1 MWFFFFK
8 SKLKWI
14 FPDKTKRCARLHLML
29 HEVAKR
35 CWINDMRLSLA
46 YFHKSMYVTLSEAN
60 VWKRLGGCSTMSW
73 CGFDFS
79 PHWKDQYALVWNT
92 RLSLSVRMTRFVSPR
107 AHQHRNPHTHTQT
120 HSHTQS
126 PGELSL
132 LFTHADAHIKMC
144 MKFRRTHRHT
154 YTLSL
159 STSPSIFGD
168 SEGARGNVSVGGRS
182 ASVSTDRY
190 NYRRGL

>member
-1 MWFFFFK
+1 M
-8 SKLKWI
+8 
-14 FPDKTKRCARLHLML
+14 C
-29 HEVAKR
+29 E
-35 CWINDMRLSLA
+35 
-46 YFHKSMYVTLSEAN
+46 N
-60 VWKRLGGCSTMSW
+60 VWEAVL
-73 CGFDFS
+73 
-79 PHWKDQYALVWNT
+79 
-92 RLSLSVRMTRFVSPR
+92 PR
-107 AHQHRNPHTHTQT
+107 AGVASTSLLTERPICSRVKHPLISLCQNDQVCFATGPPTQKHTRTHTQT

-144 MKFRRTHRHT
+144 MKSEKFRRTHRHT
-154 YTLSL
+154 STLSL
-159 STSPSIFGD
+159 SPSPSIFGD